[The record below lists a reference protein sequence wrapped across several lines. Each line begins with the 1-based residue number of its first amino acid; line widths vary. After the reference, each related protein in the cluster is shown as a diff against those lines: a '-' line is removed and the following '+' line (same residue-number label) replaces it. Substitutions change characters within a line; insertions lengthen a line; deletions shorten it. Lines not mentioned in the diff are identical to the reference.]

1 MTTTGRKTHSFHQSQ
16 SPPFLKELTEA
27 DTHASL
33 SSYIDLLLDA
43 ICVVDKAG
51 KFVYVSGGGER
62 IFGYTSEE
70 MIGKCM
76 IDLVLPEDRDITLQ
90 TARNIMSG
98 KHEPHFE
105 NRYVRKDG
113 KIVHIMWSARW
124 SDSDQLRIAVAR
136 DITKRKRIEARQ
148 AALFAISEAAHA
160 AEDLPTLFERLHQ
173 IIENLL
179 PAASFSIALYD
190 DIKKDVCFPYHADNQ
205 VSPSIIDST
214 AHCVE
219 VIRTGKTLLLLPKD
233 INELRGLADTSS
245 SWLGVPLKSQRGTI
259 GAMAV
264 LSHPDNPHYSDED
277 RELLQFVSTQAA
289 AAIERKQL
297 LDHLQHMAL
306 YDQLTDLPN
315 RALFGDRIQS
325 ALNRARRDGLRLS
338 VLYLDLNK
346 FKFINDNYGHPV
358 GDLLLKQVAQ
368 RLEACVRASDTVARF
383 GGDEFVILLENI
395 DSQANTAAVVNKIHQ
410 ALSQPFV
417 LGNHYIGILPSIGVA
432 QFPDDGDDETQLLRH
447 ADQAMYRTKKST
459 S

>member
-1 MTTTGRKTHSFHQSQ
+1 M
-16 SPPFLKELTEA
+16 EA

-33 SSYIDLLLDA
+33 SNYIDLLLDA

-51 KFVYVSGGGER
+51 KFVYVSGGGKR

-70 MIGKCM
+70 MLGKSM
-76 IDLVLPEDRDITLQ
+76 IDLVLPEDRDMTLQ
-90 TARNIMSG
+90 TAQEIMSG

-113 KIVHIMWSARW
+113 QVVHIMWSARW
-124 SDSDQLRIAVAR
+124 SGSDQLRIAVAR
-136 DITKRKRIEARQ
+136 DITKRKRVEARQ

-160 AEDLPTLFERLHQ
+160 AEDLPTLFEDIHQ

-179 PAASFSIALYD
+179 PAASFSIALYND
-190 DIKKDVCFPYHADNQ
+190 ATDEVYFPYHVDKQ
-205 VSPSIIDST
+205 VSPSIIDS
-214 AHCVE
+214 AVHCAE
-219 VIRTGKTLLLLPKD
+219 VIRTGETLLLSPED
-233 INELRGLADTSS
+233 ISELLEQADTTS
-245 SWLGVPLKSQRGTI
+245 SWLGVPLKSQLGTI

-264 LSHPDNPHYSDED
+264 LSHPDNPHYSEED
-277 RELLQFVSTQAA
+277 RELLQFISTQTA

-325 ALNRARRDGLRLS
+325 ALSRARRDGQRLS

-346 FKFINDNYGHPV
+346 FKYINDNYGHLM
-358 GDLLLKQVAQ
+358 GDLLLKEVAR
-368 RLEACVRASDTVARF
+368 RLEGCVRECDTVARF

-395 DSQANTAAVVNKIHQ
+395 ALPENTAAIVDKIHQ
-410 ALSQPFV
+410 TLSRPFE
-417 LGNHYIGILPSIGVA
+417 LGDHSIGTLPSIGVA
-432 QFPDDGDDETQLLRH
+432 HFPDDGDDETQLLRH
-447 ADQAMYRTKKST
+447 ADHAMYRTKKST
-459 S
+459 L